1 MQCALIHLFLKTW
14 QIKVNG
20 ELKLAIKN
28 VKRRS
33 IANSLLGKK
42 KIFKKKPMEWLKKK
56 KTILGLEGRG
66 VQWPPFDCA

>member
-1 MQCALIHLFLKTW
+1 MQYALIHLFLKIW

-28 VKRRS
+28 VKGRS
-33 IANSLLGKK
+33 IANSLLKK
-42 KIFKKKPMEWLKKK
+42 KILKRSQWNFFFL

-66 VQWPPFDCA
+66 MQWPASL